1 VGSFDND
8 PIRKHICQYI
18 ATLPASK
25 KRENYRNVAERPV
38 GVVTNH
44 FTRDMETP
52 KAIARMYWYSTTE
65 PYSVAAD
72 VKANMVGQVL
82 DKVYLQKIREDAG
95 AAYSASA
102 RGGQQ
107 RVGDKV
113 FTQIFGV
120 CPMKPAMAETALAI
134 MQQEF
139 DAAASTIDAATLQD
153 IKSVMIKDYDTNVKE
168 NNYWVGALSDYVS
181 YNIDIVNGY
190 KDIVNGISTQD
201 LSDFVRNVVR
211 KAGNKVEVVM
221 MPTSF
226 DESEGKETAK

>member
-1 VGSFDND
+1 
-8 PIRKHICQYI
+8 
-18 ATLPASK
+18 
-25 KRENYRNVAERPV
+25 
-38 GVVTNH
+38 
-44 FTRDMETP
+44 M
-52 KAIARMYWYSTTE
+52 
-65 PYSVAAD
+65 
-72 VKANMVGQVL
+72 L

-226 DESEGKETAK
+226 DESEGKGKETAK

>member
-1 VGSFDND
+1 MTGLALHSETLEPMVVYRKRYGDGSLWVRPLANFLSEVDHD
-8 PIRKHICQYI
+8 KYPEVKQR
-18 ATLPASK
+18 
-25 KRENYRNVAERPV
+25 YRFE
-38 GVVTNH
+38 
-44 FTRDMETP
+44 
-52 KAIARMYWYSTTE
+52 
-65 PYSVAAD
+65 
-72 VKANMVGQVL
+72 
-82 DKVYLQKIREDAG
+82 
-95 AAYSASA
+95 
-102 RGGQQ
+102 
-107 RVGDKV
+107 
-113 FTQIFGV
+113 
-120 CPMKPAMAETALAI
+120 
-134 MQQEF
+134 
-139 DAAASTIDAATLQD
+139 LQD